1 MDLGEDSMEV
11 GRGDMGVP
19 PLSDV
24 MMVARIEEIY
34 MYVSRQHNT
43 VAQYI
48 ATCPIFDLCLDTG
61 ERPGSQAPKRWW

>member
-24 MMVARIEEIY
+24 MMVARIEEI
-34 MYVSRQHNT
+34 
-43 VAQYI
+43 
-48 ATCPIFDLCLDTG
+48 
-61 ERPGSQAPKRWW
+61 